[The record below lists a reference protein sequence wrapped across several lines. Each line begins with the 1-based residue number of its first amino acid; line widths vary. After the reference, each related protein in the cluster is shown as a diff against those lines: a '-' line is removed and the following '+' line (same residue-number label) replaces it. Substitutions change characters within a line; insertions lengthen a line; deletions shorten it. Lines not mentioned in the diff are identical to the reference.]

1 MSETDKIV
9 FELQD
14 YLLNNPSNLTPS
26 VLIAKAMELVERI
39 KGLSG
44 SEKKDMVLIIISI
57 VAKGKDGVEGTDDD
71 IIPKD
76 IMDKIHVLIEKDLVG
91 DIVDV
96 IVSASRGNI
105 DIGRT
110 VQVVQDTTVIA
121 TGCFQALFGKKKKV

>member
-1 MSETDKIV
+1 MSNTEQIV

-14 YLLNNPSNLTPS
+14 FLTNHS
-26 VLIAKAMELVERI
+26 KNVTATSIIAKTMELVERV

-44 SEKKDMVLIIISI
+44 AEKKDLVLKVIFL

-76 IMDKIHVLIEKDLVG
+76 IMDNVRLLIEKDLVG
-91 DIVDV
+91 DVVDV
-96 IVSASRGNI
+96 IVNAANGKF
-105 DIGRT
+105 DIAQT
-110 VQVVQDTTVIA
+110 MQVVQDTTVVA